1 MVCYLQVFLS
11 MGYTPL
17 VSGLGMIL
25 NNPERHNSSLVC
37 CELLIGIQEMTE
49 LERTGHDPMKYFNLL
64 KPASRENLDVAHQQ
78 TVQPE
83 KHPPLV
89 QIQHRNIPDVAP
101 QQATNVS
108 PGSMEMQTA
117 SKDLPAPKSHGHMPT
132 PQTFP
137 PTNFERRQQ
146 HGSGQ
151 MPPPPNQ
158 GSAPI
163 EPMPTPQ
170 TFPPTNIERRQQHG
184 SGQMKPPNQGSAP
197 IEPMPTPQTFP
208 PTNIERRQQHGSG
221 QMLPPNQGSG
231 PIEPM
236 PTPQTFPPTNIEKRQ
251 QHGSGQM
258 PPPPNQGS
266 APIEPMP
273 TPQTFPP
280 TNIERRQ
287 QHGSGQMKPPNQGS
301 APIEPMPTPQTFPP
315 TNIERRQQ
323 HGSGQMKPPNQGSGP
338 IEPMPTPQT
347 FPPTNIERRQQ
358 HGSGQML
365 PPNQGSAPIEPMPTP
380 QTFPPTNIERRQ
392 QHGSGQML
400 PPPNQGS
407 GPIEPMP
414 TTRTYASPNIEP
426 MQHASGPGQPYQT
439 HGSQMQPKQ
448 TPGEPST
455 VTQTFNPGT
464 IETSRMNKQNV
475 SGQRGHHH
483 DPSRTVN
490 PHEPTQVY
498 DLPRQSPYPVSTQSN
513 TGYSN
518 VQDPS
523 MGSSP
528 AHGQG
533 GKPPYGYK
541 QGDLSQSHQSQNV
554 PPHVQPSSAQ
564 NLHVNRSQEISQSSD
579 PNRQDNSPKRTQSGR
594 LYAFEGQHPSF
605 ILLQDF
611 ENVHNMCPNFQL
623 VDKIPAFLVDLARNC
638 LQFSAKDKYSNDLVG
653 EIILANLRSSIAIT
667 EICQG
672 IEWLAKYC
680 MCIYL
685 RQPYTEV
692 AYLKVCIKYFVTFC
706 ND

>member
-236 PTPQTFPPTNIEKRQ
+236 PTPQTFPPTNIE
-251 QHGSGQM
+251 
-258 PPPPNQGS
+258 
-266 APIEPMP
+266 
-273 TPQTFPP
+273 
-280 TNIERRQ
+280 
-287 QHGSGQMKPPNQGS
+287 
-301 APIEPMPTPQTFPP
+301 
-315 TNIERRQQ
+315 
-323 HGSGQMKPPNQGSGP
+323 
-338 IEPMPTPQT
+338 
-347 FPPTNIERRQQ
+347 RRQQ

-455 VTQTFNPGT
+455 VTQTFSPGT

-518 VQDPS
+518 VQDPP

-579 PNRQDNSPKRTQSGR
+579 PNRQDNSPHRTQSGR

-638 LQFSAKDKYSNDLVG
+638 LQFSARDKFSNDLVG